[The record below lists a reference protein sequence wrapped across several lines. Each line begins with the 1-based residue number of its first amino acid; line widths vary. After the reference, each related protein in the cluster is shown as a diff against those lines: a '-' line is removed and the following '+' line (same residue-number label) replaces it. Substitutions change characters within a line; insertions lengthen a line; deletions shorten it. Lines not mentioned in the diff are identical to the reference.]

1 MKNKEKL
8 KKFLVILSLYTIFI
22 IFLTY
27 SINKYEYQVYKDN
40 FDTKITSIILKIK
53 EDYPNITD
61 EELYNIL
68 KSSKKDG
75 KVLEQYSLTIDN
87 KSLLKE
93 NDNKY
98 QQFLVTNITIV
109 FISTISLIF
118 LFLRFN
124 AKKDREINKI
134 TKCLEEINKRN
145 YKIDIEE
152 MSEDELSILK
162 NELYK
167 VTIKLKEDAE
177 NSKQAKKDL
186 KDTLADIS
194 HQLKTPITS
203 ILIILDNII
212 DNPDMDKNTR
222 EDFIRDIKR
231 ELLNM
236 NFLALNLLKLSKL
249 DSNTVHFIK
258 KEVSLDEIVTS
269 SIKNIAP
276 LCDLKNITIIKNL
289 EPGIKINCDLNWQV
303 EAITNILKNC
313 VEHSKENSK
322 IDITTATNKVY
333 HSIKI
338 RDYGTGI
345 SKKDLPHIFERF
357 YKGTGASSSSNSIGI
372 GLSLAQKIIES
383 NDGLINVETGP
394 DGTTFTIKYLI

>member
-8 KKFLVILSLYTIFI
+8 KKFLVIISLYTIFV

-53 EDYPNITD
+53 EDYPAITD

-109 FISTISLIF
+109 FISTIFLIF

-269 SIKNIAP
+269 SIKNVSP

-322 IDITTATNKVY
+322 IDITTTTNKVY

-345 SKKDLPHIFERF
+345 IKKDLPHIFERF
-357 YKGTGASSSSNSIGI
+357 YKGASSSSNSIGI

-394 DGTTFTIKYLI
+394 NGTTFTIKYLI

>member
-53 EDYPNITD
+53 EDYPDITD

-75 KVLEQYSLTIDN
+75 KVLEQYSITIDN
-87 KSLLKE
+87 KSLLIE

-98 QQFLVTNITIV
+98 QQFLVTNIMIV
-109 FISTISLIF
+109 FISTIFLIF

-212 DNPDMDKNTR
+212 DNPDMDKNTK

-231 ELLNM
+231 ELLNI

-276 LCDLKNITIIKNL
+276 LCDLKNITITKNL

-333 HSIKI
+333 LSIKI
-338 RDYGTGI
+338 RDYGDGI
-345 SKKDLPHIFERF
+345 SEKDLPHIFERF
-357 YKGTGASSSSNSIGI
+357 YKGASSSSNSIGI

>member
-8 KKFLVILSLYTIFI
+8 KKFLIILSLYTIFI
-22 IFLTY
+22 IILTY
-27 SINKYEYQVYKDN
+27 GINKYEYQVYKDN
-40 FDTKITSIILKIK
+40 FDTKITSIILKVK
-53 EDYPNITD
+53 EDYPDITD

-109 FISTISLIF
+109 FISTIFLIF

-145 YKIDIEE
+145 YKIDK
-152 MSEDELSILK
+152 DELSILK

-249 DSNTVHFIK
+249 DSNTVHFLK
-258 KEVSLDEIVTS
+258 KEVSLNEIVTS
-269 SIKNIAP
+269 SIKNVSP
-276 LCDLKNITIIKNL
+276 LCDLKNITIVKNL
-289 EPGIKINCDLNWQV
+289 ESGIKINCDLNWQV

-313 VEHSKENSK
+313 VEHSNENSK
-322 IDITTATNKVY
+322 IDITTTTNKVY
-333 HSIKI
+333 TSIEI
-338 RDYGTGI
+338 RDYGPGI
-345 SKKDLPHIFERF
+345 SQKDLPHIFERF
-357 YKGTGASSSSNSIGI
+357 YKGASSSSNSIGI
-372 GLSLAQKIIES
+372 GLSLAKKIIES
-383 NDGLINVETGP
+383 NNGLIMVDTSKK
-394 DGTTFTIKYLI
+394 GTTFTIKYLI

>member
-8 KKFLVILSLYTIFI
+8 KKFLIILSLYTIFI

-53 EDYPNITD
+53 EDYPAITD

-87 KSLLKE
+87 KSLLIE

-98 QQFLVTNITIV
+98 QQFLVTNIMIV
-109 FISTISLIF
+109 FISTFFLIF

-212 DNPDMDKNTR
+212 DNPDMDKNTK

-231 ELLNM
+231 ELLNI

-258 KEVSLDEIVTS
+258 KEVYLDEIVTS
-269 SIKNIAP
+269 SIKNVSP
-276 LCDLKNITIIKNL
+276 LCDLKNITVIKNL

-322 IDITTATNKVY
+322 IDITTSANKVY
-333 HSIKI
+333 LSIKI
-338 RDYGTGI
+338 RDYGDGI
-345 SKKDLPHIFERF
+345 SEKDLPHIFERF
-357 YKGTGASSSSNSIGI
+357 YKGSGGSANSIGI

-383 NDGLINVETGP
+383 NDGLINVETGH

>member
-8 KKFLVILSLYTIFI
+8 KKFLIILSLYTIFV

-109 FISTISLIF
+109 FISTIFLIF

-203 ILIILDNII
+203 VLIILDNII
-212 DNPDMDKNTR
+212 DNPDMDKNTK

-231 ELLNM
+231 ELLNI

-276 LCDLKNITIIKNL
+276 LCDLKNINIEKNISAH
-289 EPGIKINCDLNWQV
+289 IKINCDLNWQV
-303 EAITNILKNC
+303 EALTNILKNC
-313 VEHSKENSK
+313 VEHSNENSK
-322 IDITTATNKVY
+322 IEITASANKVY
-333 HSIKI
+333 ASMEI

-345 SKKDLPHIFERF
+345 SPEDLPHIFERF
-357 YKGTGASSSSNSIGI
+357 YKGKDASFESVGI
-372 GLSLAQKIIES
+372 GLALAKKIIES
-383 NDGLINVETGP
+383 NDGIIGVTSNNQ
-394 DGTTFTIKYLI
+394 GTKFTIKYPF

>member
-87 KSLLKE
+87 KSLLIE

-98 QQFLVTNITIV
+98 QQFLVTNIMIV
-109 FISTISLIF
+109 LISTIFLII

-212 DNPDMDKNTR
+212 DNPDMDKNTK

-231 ELLNM
+231 ELLNI

-322 IDITTATNKVY
+322 IDITTSANKVY
-333 HSIKI
+333 LSIKI
-338 RDYGTGI
+338 RDYGDGI
-345 SKKDLPHIFERF
+345 SEKDLPHIFERF
-357 YKGTGASSSSNSIGI
+357 YKGNGGSANSIGI

>member
-8 KKFLVILSLYTIFI
+8 KKFLIILSLYTIFV

-75 KVLEQYSLTIDN
+75 KVLEQYSLTIAN

-109 FISTISLIF
+109 FISTIFLIF

-167 VTIKLKEDAE
+167 VAIKLKEDAE

-249 DSNTVHFIK
+249 DSNTVHFMK
-258 KEVSLDEIVTS
+258 KGVSLDEIVIS

-276 LCDLKNITIIKNL
+276 LCDLKNIMIIKNL

-313 VEHSKENSK
+313 VEHSKENSQ

-357 YKGTGASSSSNSIGI
+357 YKGTGGSANSIGI

>member
-8 KKFLVILSLYTIFI
+8 KKFLIILSLYTIFI
-22 IFLTY
+22 IILTY
-27 SINKYEYQVYKDN
+27 GINKYEYQVYKDN

-53 EDYPNITD
+53 EEYPNITD

-109 FISTISLIF
+109 FVSTIFLIF

-249 DSNTVHFIK
+249 DSNTVHFLK
-258 KEVSLDEIVTS
+258 KEVSLNEIVTS

-276 LCDLKNITIIKNL
+276 LCDLKNITIVKNL
-289 EPGIKINCDLNWQV
+289 ESGIKINCDLNWQV

-313 VEHSKENSK
+313 VEHSNKNSK
-322 IDITTATNKVY
+322 IDIMTTANKVY
-333 HSIKI
+333 ASIEI
-338 RDYGTGI
+338 RDYGPGI
-345 SKKDLPHIFERF
+345 SQKDLPHIFERF
-357 YKGTGASSSSNSIGI
+357 YKGASSSSNSIGI
-372 GLSLAQKIIES
+372 GLSLAKKIIES
-383 NDGLINVETGP
+383 NNGLIMVDTSKK
-394 DGTTFTIKYLI
+394 GTTFTIKYLI

>member
-8 KKFLVILSLYTIFI
+8 KKFLVILSLYTIFV

-98 QQFLVTNITIV
+98 QQFLVTNIMIV
-109 FISTISLIF
+109 FISTIFLIF

-276 LCDLKNITIIKNL
+276 LCDLKNITITQNL

-333 HSIKI
+333 LSIKI

-357 YKGTGASSSSNSIGI
+357 YKGTGGSANSIGI
-372 GLSLAQKIIES
+372 GLSLAKKIIES
-383 NDGLINVETGP
+383 NDGIINVETGP

>member
-1 MKNKEKL
+1 M
-8 KKFLVILSLYTIFI
+8 
-22 IFLTY
+22 
-27 SINKYEYQVYKDN
+27 
-40 FDTKITSIILKIK
+40 
-53 EDYPNITD
+53 
-61 EELYNIL
+61 
-68 KSSKKDG
+68 
-75 KVLEQYSLTIDN
+75 
-87 KSLLKE
+87 
-93 NDNKY
+93 
-98 QQFLVTNITIV
+98 IV
-109 FISTISLIF
+109 FISTIFLIF

-212 DNPDMDKNTR
+212 DNPDMDKNTK

-249 DSNTVHFIK
+249 DSNTVHFLK
-258 KEVSLDEIVTS
+258 KEVYLDEIVTS

-276 LCDLKNITIIKNL
+276 LCDLKNINIEKNL
-289 EPGIKINCDLNWQV
+289 SAYIKINCDLNWQV
-303 EAITNILKNC
+303 EALTNILKNC
-313 VEHSKENSK
+313 VEHSNENSK
-322 IDITTATNKVY
+322 IEITASANKVY
-333 HSIKI
+333 ASMEI

-345 SKKDLPHIFERF
+345 SPEDLPHIFERF
-357 YKGTGASSSSNSIGI
+357 YKGNGASFESVGI
-372 GLSLAQKIIES
+372 GLALAKKIIES
-383 NDGLINVETGP
+383 NDGIIRVTSSNQ
-394 DGTTFTIKYLI
+394 GTKFTIKYPY

>member
-8 KKFLVILSLYTIFI
+8 KKFLIILSLYTIFI
-22 IFLTY
+22 IILTY
-27 SINKYEYQVYKDN
+27 GINKYEYQVYKDN

-53 EDYPNITD
+53 EEYPNITD

-109 FISTISLIF
+109 FISTIFLIF

-203 ILIILDNII
+203 VLIILDNII
-212 DNPDMDKNTR
+212 DNPDMDKNTK

-231 ELLNM
+231 ELLNI

-276 LCDLKNITIIKNL
+276 LCDLKNINIEKNISAH
-289 EPGIKINCDLNWQV
+289 IKINCDLNWQV
-303 EAITNILKNC
+303 EALTNILKNC
-313 VEHSKENSK
+313 VEHSNENSK
-322 IDITTATNKVY
+322 IEITASANKVY
-333 HSIKI
+333 ASMEI

-345 SKKDLPHIFERF
+345 SPEDLPHIFERF
-357 YKGTGASSSSNSIGI
+357 YKGKDASFESVGI
-372 GLSLAQKIIES
+372 GLALAKKIIES
-383 NDGLINVETGP
+383 NDGIIGVTSNNQ
-394 DGTTFTIKYLI
+394 GTKFTIKYPY

>member
-8 KKFLVILSLYTIFI
+8 KKFLIILSLYTIFI
-22 IFLTY
+22 IILTY
-27 SINKYEYQVYKDN
+27 GINKYEYQVYKDN

-53 EDYPNITD
+53 EEYPNITD

-93 NDNKY
+93 NDDKS

-109 FISTISLIF
+109 FVSTIFLIF

-212 DNPDMDKNTR
+212 DNQDMDKNTR

-249 DSNTVHFIK
+249 DSNTVHFLK
-258 KEVSLDEIVTS
+258 KEVSLNEIVTS
-269 SIKNIAP
+269 SIKNVSP
-276 LCDLKNITIIKNL
+276 LCDLKNITIVKNL
-289 EPGIKINCDLNWQV
+289 ESGIKINCDLNWQV

-313 VEHSKENSK
+313 VEHSNENSK
-322 IDITTATNKVY
+322 IDITTTANKVY
-333 HSIKI
+333 TSIEI
-338 RDYGTGI
+338 RDYGPGI
-345 SKKDLPHIFERF
+345 SQKDLPHIFERF
-357 YKGTGASSSSNSIGI
+357 YKGASSSSNSIGI
-372 GLSLAQKIIES
+372 GLSLAKKIIES
-383 NDGLINVETGP
+383 NNGLIMVDTSKK
-394 DGTTFTIKYLI
+394 GTTFTIKYLI

>member
-8 KKFLVILSLYTIFI
+8 KKFLIILSLYTIFV

-118 LFLRFN
+118 LFLKFN

-357 YKGTGASSSSNSIGI
+357 YKGASSSSNSIGI

>member
-8 KKFLVILSLYTIFI
+8 KKFLIILSLYTIFI
-22 IFLTY
+22 IILTY
-27 SINKYEYQVYKDN
+27 GINKYEYQVYKDN

-53 EDYPNITD
+53 EEYPNITD

-109 FISTISLIF
+109 FISTIFLIF

-249 DSNTVHFIK
+249 DSNTVHFLK
-258 KEVSLDEIVTS
+258 KEVSLNEIVTS
-269 SIKNIAP
+269 SIKNVSP

-345 SKKDLPHIFERF
+345 SEKDLPHIFERF
-357 YKGTGASSSSNSIGI
+357 YKGASSSSNSIGI
-372 GLSLAQKIIES
+372 GLSLAKKIIES
-383 NDGLINVETGP
+383 NNGLINVETGP

>member
-1 MKNKEKL
+1 M
-8 KKFLVILSLYTIFI
+8 
-22 IFLTY
+22 
-27 SINKYEYQVYKDN
+27 
-40 FDTKITSIILKIK
+40 
-53 EDYPNITD
+53 
-61 EELYNIL
+61 
-68 KSSKKDG
+68 
-75 KVLEQYSLTIDN
+75 
-87 KSLLKE
+87 
-93 NDNKY
+93 
-98 QQFLVTNITIV
+98 
-109 FISTISLIF
+109 
-118 LFLRFN
+118 FLRFN

-167 VTIKLKEDAE
+167 VTIKLKEDAQ

-269 SIKNIAP
+269 SIKNVSP

-357 YKGTGASSSSNSIGI
+357 YKGAGGSANSIGI
-372 GLSLAQKIIES
+372 GLSLAKKIIES

>member
-8 KKFLVILSLYTIFI
+8 KKFLIILSLYTIFI

-75 KVLEQYSLTIDN
+75 KVLEQYSITIDN
-87 KSLLKE
+87 KSLLIE

-98 QQFLVTNITIV
+98 QQFLVTNIMMV
-109 FISTISLIF
+109 FISTIFLIF

-134 TKCLEEINKRN
+134 TAYLEEINKMN
-145 YKIDIEE
+145 YKIDIDE

-212 DNPDMDKNTR
+212 DNPNMDKKTR
-222 EDFIRDIKR
+222 EDFIIDIKR
-231 ELLNM
+231 ELINI

-249 DSNTVHFIK
+249 DSNTVHFLNKDVLLTDLVDATIK
-258 KEVSLDEIVTS
+258 KVE
-269 SIKNIAP
+269 A
-276 LCDLKNITIIKNL
+276 LCDLKNIKINVDIQENS
-289 EPGIKINCDLNWQV
+289 KINCDLNWQV
-303 EAITNILKNC
+303 EALTNILKNC
-313 VEHSKENSK
+313 VEHSKDNSR
-322 IDITTATNKVY
+322 IDISTKANKVY
-333 HSIKI
+333 ASIEI
-338 RDYGTGI
+338 RDYGPGI

-357 YKGTGASSSSNSIGI
+357 YKGENSSQDSIGI
-372 GLSLAQKIIES
+372 GLALAKKIIES
-383 NDGLINVETGP
+383 NNGVISVDTSKE
-394 DGTTFTIKYLI
+394 GTKFTIKYFF

>member
-8 KKFLVILSLYTIFI
+8 KKFLIILSLYTIFV

-109 FISTISLIF
+109 FISTIFLIF

-212 DNPDMDKNTR
+212 DNPDMDKNTK

-276 LCDLKNITIIKNL
+276 LCDLKNIKIIKNL

-357 YKGTGASSSSNSIGI
+357 YKGTGGSANSIGI

>member
-8 KKFLVILSLYTIFI
+8 KKFLIILSLYTIFI
-22 IFLTY
+22 IILTY
-27 SINKYEYQVYKDN
+27 GINKYEYQVYKDN
-40 FDTKITSIILKIK
+40 FDTKITSIILKVK
-53 EDYPNITD
+53 EDYPDITD

-68 KSSKKDG
+68 KSSQKDG

-93 NDNKY
+93 NDNKF

-109 FISTISLIF
+109 FVSTIFLIF

-249 DSNTVHFIK
+249 DSNTVHFLK
-258 KEVSLDEIVTS
+258 KEVSLNEIVTS
-269 SIKNIAP
+269 SIKNVSP
-276 LCDLKNITIIKNL
+276 LCDLKNITIAKNL
-289 EPGIKINCDLNWQV
+289 ESGIKINCDLNWQV

-313 VEHSKENSK
+313 VEHSNENSK
-322 IDITTATNKVY
+322 IDIATTANKVY
-333 HSIKI
+333 ASIEI
-338 RDYGTGI
+338 RDYGPGI
-345 SKKDLPHIFERF
+345 SQKDLPHIFERF
-357 YKGTGASSSSNSIGI
+357 YKGASSSSNSIGI
-372 GLSLAQKIIES
+372 GLSLAKKIIES
-383 NDGLINVETGP
+383 NNGLIMVDTSKK
-394 DGTTFTIKYLI
+394 GTTFTIKYLI

>member
-8 KKFLVILSLYTIFI
+8 KKFLIILSLYTIFI
-22 IFLTY
+22 IILTY
-27 SINKYEYQVYKDN
+27 GINKYEYQVYKDN
-40 FDTKITSIILKIK
+40 FDTKITSIILKVK
-53 EDYPNITD
+53 EDYPDITD

-93 NDNKY
+93 NDNKS

-109 FISTISLIF
+109 FVSTIFLIF

-249 DSNTVHFIK
+249 DSNTVHFLK
-258 KEVSLDEIVTS
+258 KEVSLNEIVTS

-276 LCDLKNITIIKNL
+276 LCDLKNITIVKNL
-289 EPGIKINCDLNWQV
+289 ESGIKINCDLNWQV

-313 VEHSKENSK
+313 VEHSNENSK
-322 IDITTATNKVY
+322 IDIATTVNKVY
-333 HSIKI
+333 ASIEI
-338 RDYGTGI
+338 RDYGPGI
-345 SKKDLPHIFERF
+345 SQKDLPHIFERF
-357 YKGTGASSSSNSIGI
+357 YKGASSSSNSIGI
-372 GLSLAQKIIES
+372 GLSLAKKIIES
-383 NDGLINVETGP
+383 NNGLIMVDTSKK
-394 DGTTFTIKYLI
+394 GTTFTIKYIY

>member
-40 FDTKITSIILKIK
+40 FDTKITSIILKVK
-53 EDYPNITD
+53 EDYPDITD

-87 KSLLKE
+87 KSLLIE

-98 QQFLVTNITIV
+98 QQFLVTNVMIV
-109 FISTISLIF
+109 FISTIFLIF

-212 DNPDMDKNTR
+212 DNPDMDKNTK

-231 ELLNM
+231 ELLNI

-258 KEVSLDEIVTS
+258 KEVSLDGIVMA

-276 LCDLKNITIIKNL
+276 LCDLKNINIEKNL
-289 EPGIKINCDLNWQV
+289 SEDIKINCDLNWQV
-303 EAITNILKNC
+303 EAVTNILKNC
-313 VEHSKENSK
+313 VEHSSENSK
-322 IDITTATNKVY
+322 IEVTASANKVY
-333 HSIKI
+333 ASMEI

-345 SKKDLPHIFERF
+345 SPEDLPHIFERF
-357 YKGTGASSSSNSIGI
+357 YKGNGASFESVGI
-372 GLSLAQKIIES
+372 GLALAKKIIES
-383 NDGLINVETGP
+383 NDGIISVTSSNQ
-394 DGTTFTIKYLI
+394 GTKFTIKYPY

>member
-8 KKFLVILSLYTIFI
+8 KKFLIILSLYTIFVI
-22 IFLTY
+22 ILTY
-27 SINKYEYQVYKDN
+27 GINKYEYQVYKDN

-53 EDYPNITD
+53 EEYPNITD

-109 FISTISLIF
+109 FISTIFLIF

-249 DSNTVHFIK
+249 DSNTVHFLK
-258 KEVSLDEIVTS
+258 KEVSLNEIVTS
-269 SIKNIAP
+269 SIKNVSP

-313 VEHSKENSK
+313 VEHSNENSK
-322 IDITTATNKVY
+322 IDITTTANKVY
-333 HSIKI
+333 ASIEI
-338 RDYGTGI
+338 RDYGPGI
-345 SKKDLPHIFERF
+345 SQKDLPHIFERF
-357 YKGTGASSSSNSIGI
+357 YKGASSSSNSIGI
-372 GLSLAQKIIES
+372 GLSLAKKIIES
-383 NDGLINVETGP
+383 NNGLIMVNTSKK
-394 DGTTFTIKYLI
+394 GTTFTIKYLI

>member
-27 SINKYEYQVYKDN
+27 SINKYEYQVYKYN
-40 FDTKITSIILKIK
+40 FDTKITSIILKVK
-53 EDYPNITD
+53 EDYPDITD

-87 KSLLKE
+87 KSLLIE

-98 QQFLVTNITIV
+98 QQFLVTNVMIV
-109 FISTISLIF
+109 LISTIFLII

-212 DNPDMDKNTR
+212 DNPDMDKNTT

-231 ELLNM
+231 ELLNI

-258 KEVSLDEIVTS
+258 KEVSLDEIVTA

-276 LCDLKNITIIKNL
+276 LCDLKNINIEKNL
-289 EPGIKINCDLNWQV
+289 SEDIKINCDLNWQV
-303 EAITNILKNC
+303 EAVTNILKNC
-313 VEHSKENSK
+313 VEHSRENSK
-322 IDITTATNKVY
+322 IEITASANKVY
-333 HSIKI
+333 ASMEI

-345 SKKDLPHIFERF
+345 SPEDLPHIFERF
-357 YKGTGASSSSNSIGI
+357 YKGNGASFESVGI
-372 GLSLAQKIIES
+372 GLALAKKIIES
-383 NDGLINVETGP
+383 NDGIISVTSSNQ
-394 DGTTFTIKYLI
+394 GTKFTIKYPY

>member
-53 EDYPNITD
+53 EDYPDITD

-109 FISTISLIF
+109 FISNIFLVF

-134 TKCLEEINKRN
+134 TKYLEEINKRN

-212 DNPDMDKNTR
+212 DNPDMDKNTK

-276 LCDLKNITIIKNL
+276 LCDLKNITITKNL

-357 YKGTGASSSSNSIGI
+357 YKGSGGSANSIGI

>member
-53 EDYPNITD
+53 EDYPDITD

-109 FISTISLIF
+109 FISTIFLIF

-212 DNPDMDKNTR
+212 DNPDMDKNTK

-231 ELLNM
+231 ELLNI

-258 KEVSLDEIVTS
+258 KEVSLDEIVTA

-276 LCDLKNITIIKNL
+276 LCDLKNINIEKNL
-289 EPGIKINCDLNWQV
+289 SEDIKINCDLNWQV
-303 EAITNILKNC
+303 EAVTNILKNC
-313 VEHSKENSK
+313 IEHSRENSK
-322 IDITTATNKVY
+322 IEITASANKVY
-333 HSIKI
+333 ASMEI

-345 SKKDLPHIFERF
+345 SPEDLPHIFERF
-357 YKGTGASSSSNSIGI
+357 YKGNGASFESVGI
-372 GLSLAQKIIES
+372 GLALAKKIIES
-383 NDGLINVETGP
+383 NDGIISVTSSNQ
-394 DGTTFTIKYLI
+394 GTKFTIKYPY

>member
-8 KKFLVILSLYTIFI
+8 KKFLIILSLYTIFI
-22 IFLTY
+22 IILTY
-27 SINKYEYQVYKDN
+27 GINKYEYQVYKDN
-40 FDTKITSIILKIK
+40 FDTKITSIILKVK
-53 EDYPNITD
+53 EDYPDITD

-109 FISTISLIF
+109 FISTIFLIF

-249 DSNTVHFIK
+249 DSNTVHFLK
-258 KEVSLDEIVTS
+258 KEVSLNEIVTS
-269 SIKNIAP
+269 SIKNVSP
-276 LCDLKNITIIKNL
+276 LCDLKNITIVKNL
-289 EPGIKINCDLNWQV
+289 ESGIKINCDLNWQV

-313 VEHSKENSK
+313 VEHSNENSK
-322 IDITTATNKVY
+322 IDITTTTNKVY
-333 HSIKI
+333 TSIEI
-338 RDYGTGI
+338 RDYGPGI
-345 SKKDLPHIFERF
+345 SQKDLPHIFERF
-357 YKGTGASSSSNSIGI
+357 YKGASSSSNSIGI
-372 GLSLAQKIIES
+372 GLSLAKKIIES
-383 NDGLINVETGP
+383 NNGLIMVDTSKK
-394 DGTTFTIKYLI
+394 GTTFTIKYLI

>member
-8 KKFLVILSLYTIFI
+8 KKFLIILNLYTIFV

-109 FISTISLIF
+109 FISTIFLIF
-118 LFLRFN
+118 LFLKFN

-313 VEHSKENSK
+313 VEHSQENSK
-322 IDITTATNKVY
+322 IDITTSANKVY
-333 HSIKI
+333 LSIKI
-338 RDYGTGI
+338 RDYGDGI
-345 SKKDLPHIFERF
+345 SEKDLPHIFERF
-357 YKGTGASSSSNSIGI
+357 YKGASSSSNSIGI
-372 GLSLAQKIIES
+372 GLSLAKKIIES

>member
-8 KKFLVILSLYTIFI
+8 KKFLVILSLYTVFI

-87 KSLLKE
+87 KSLLVE

-98 QQFLVTNITIV
+98 QQFLVTNIIIV
-109 FISTISLIF
+109 FINTIFFIF

-212 DNPDMDKNTR
+212 DNPDMDKNTK

-249 DSNTVHFIK
+249 DSNTVHFLK

-269 SIKNIAP
+269 SIKNVSP
-276 LCDLKNITIIKNL
+276 LCDLKNITITKNL

-357 YKGTGASSSSNSIGI
+357 YKGTGGSANSIGI

>member
-8 KKFLVILSLYTIFI
+8 KKFLIILSLYTIFI
-22 IFLTY
+22 IILTY
-27 SINKYEYQVYKDN
+27 GINKYEYQVYKDN
-40 FDTKITSIILKIK
+40 FDTKITSIILKVK
-53 EDYPNITD
+53 EDYPDITD

-109 FISTISLIF
+109 FVSTIFLIF

-249 DSNTVHFIK
+249 DSNTVHFLK
-258 KEVSLDEIVTS
+258 KEVSLNEIVTS
-269 SIKNIAP
+269 SIKNVSP
-276 LCDLKNITIIKNL
+276 LCDLKNITIVKNL
-289 EPGIKINCDLNWQV
+289 ESGIKINCDLNWQV

-313 VEHSKENSK
+313 VEHSNENSK
-322 IDITTATNKVY
+322 IDIMTTTNKVY
-333 HSIKI
+333 TSIEI
-338 RDYGTGI
+338 RDYGPGI
-345 SKKDLPHIFERF
+345 SQKDLPHIFERF
-357 YKGTGASSSSNSIGI
+357 YKGASSSSNSIGI
-372 GLSLAQKIIES
+372 GLSLAKKIIES
-383 NDGLINVETGP
+383 NNGLIMVDTSKK
-394 DGTTFTIKYLI
+394 GTTFTIKYLI

>member
-8 KKFLVILSLYTIFI
+8 KKFLIILSLYTIFI

-87 KSLLKE
+87 KSLLIE

-98 QQFLVTNITIV
+98 QQFLVTNIMIV
-109 FISTISLIF
+109 LISTIFLIL

-212 DNPDMDKNTR
+212 DNPDMDKNTK

-249 DSNTVHFIK
+249 DSNTVHFLK

-322 IDITTATNKVY
+322 IDITTSTNKVY
-333 HSIKI
+333 LSIKI
-338 RDYGTGI
+338 RDYGDGI
-345 SKKDLPHIFERF
+345 SEKDLPHIFERF
-357 YKGTGASSSSNSIGI
+357 YKGTGGSANSIGI
-372 GLSLAQKIIES
+372 GLSLAKKIIES
-383 NDGLINVETGP
+383 NDGIINVETGP

>member
-8 KKFLVILSLYTIFI
+8 KKFLIILSLYTIFV

-40 FDTKITSIILKIK
+40 FDTKITNIILKIK

-98 QQFLVTNITIV
+98 QQFLVINITIV
-109 FISTISLIF
+109 FISTIFLIF

-258 KEVSLDEIVTS
+258 KEVFLDEIVTS

-333 HSIKI
+333 LSIKI

-357 YKGTGASSSSNSIGI
+357 YKGTGGSANSIGI

>member
-8 KKFLVILSLYTIFI
+8 KKFLIILSLYTIFI
-22 IFLTY
+22 IILTY
-27 SINKYEYQVYKDN
+27 GINKYEYQVYKDN

-53 EDYPNITD
+53 EDYPDITD

-68 KSSKKDG
+68 KSSKKND
-75 KVLEQYSLTIDN
+75 KVIEQYSLTINN

-98 QQFLVTNITIV
+98 QQFLVTNITIF
-109 FISTISLIF
+109 FISTIFLIF

-167 VTIKLKEDAE
+167 VTIKLKEDAQ

-212 DNPDMDKNTR
+212 DNPDMDKNTK

-258 KEVSLDEIVTS
+258 KEVSLDEIVIS

-322 IDITTATNKVY
+322 IDITTATNKVN
-333 HSIKI
+333 HSINI

-345 SKKDLPHIFERF
+345 REKDLPHIFERC
-357 YKGTGASSSSNSIGI
+357 YKGASSSSYSIGI
-372 GLSLAQKIIES
+372 GLSLTKKIIES
-383 NDGLINVETGP
+383 NNGLIMVDTSKK
-394 DGTTFTIKYLI
+394 GTTFTIKYLI

>member
-8 KKFLVILSLYTIFI
+8 KKFLIILNLYTIFV

-98 QQFLVTNITIV
+98 QHFLVTNITIV

-167 VTIKLKEDAE
+167 VTIKLKEDAQ

-258 KEVSLDEIVTS
+258 KEVFLDEIVTS

-357 YKGTGASSSSNSIGI
+357 YKGESSSSNSIGI

>member
-75 KVLEQYSLTIDN
+75 KVLEQYSITIDN
-87 KSLLKE
+87 KSLLIE

-98 QQFLVTNITIV
+98 QQFLVTNIMIV
-109 FISTISLIF
+109 FISTIFLIF

-124 AKKDREINKI
+124 AKKDWEINKI

-212 DNPDMDKNTR
+212 DNPDMDKNTK

-249 DSNTVHFIK
+249 DSNTVHFLK

-276 LCDLKNITIIKNL
+276 LCDLKNITITKNL

-322 IDITTATNKVY
+322 IDITTSANKVY
-333 HSIKI
+333 LSIKI

-345 SKKDLPHIFERF
+345 SEKDLPHIFERF
-357 YKGTGASSSSNSIGI
+357 YKGSGGSANSIGI

-383 NDGLINVETGP
+383 NNGLINVETGP

>member
-8 KKFLVILSLYTIFI
+8 KKFLIILSLYTIFI

-118 LFLRFN
+118 LFLKFN

-357 YKGTGASSSSNSIGI
+357 YKGASSSSNSIGI

>member
-8 KKFLVILSLYTIFI
+8 KKFLVILSLYTIFV

-53 EDYPNITD
+53 EDYPAITD

-109 FISTISLIF
+109 FISTIFLIF

-212 DNPDMDKNTR
+212 DNPDMDKNTK

-289 EPGIKINCDLNWQV
+289 EPSIKINCDLNWQV

-357 YKGTGASSSSNSIGI
+357 YKGASSSSNSIGI
-372 GLSLAQKIIES
+372 GLSLAKKIIES
-383 NDGLINVETGP
+383 NNGIINVETGP